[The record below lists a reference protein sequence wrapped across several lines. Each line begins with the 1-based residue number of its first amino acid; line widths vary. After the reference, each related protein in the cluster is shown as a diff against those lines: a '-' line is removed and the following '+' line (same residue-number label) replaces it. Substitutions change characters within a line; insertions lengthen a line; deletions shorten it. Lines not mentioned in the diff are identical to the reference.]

1 MSRAA
6 MEIKKLRTEKG
17 ETQQQLG
24 IAIGVSTMAV
34 SKYESG
40 KMIPNDDNKIKIARH
55 FDRSVEDI
63 FFRYN

>member
-40 KMIPNDDNKIKIARH
+40 KIDQTSDYLI
-55 FDRSVEDI
+55 
-63 FFRYN
+63 

>member
-40 KMIPNDDNKIKIARH
+40 KMIPNDDNNIEIARH

-63 FFRYN
+63 FFREN

>member
-63 FFRYN
+63 FFREK

>member
-40 KMIPNDDNKIKIARH
+40 KMIPNDDNKINIARH

-63 FFRYN
+63 FFREN

>member
-6 MEIKKLRTEKG
+6 MRIKELRTEKG

-24 IAIGVSTMAV
+24 KAIGVSTMAV

-40 KMIPNDDNKIKIARH
+40 KMIPNDDKKIKIARH

-63 FFRYN
+63 FFHEN

>member
-17 ETQQQLG
+17 DTQQQLG

-40 KMIPNDDNKIKIARH
+40 KMIPNDDNKIKIARR

-63 FFRYN
+63 FFREN